1 MDDAEAAYV
10 VAAVDFVARH
20 GRDFL
25 PLYRFDLGTGAWTHT
40 GKPVGYEGFSLE
52 DAFQAGE
59 EPLCRPLP
67 VSIRER
73 LYRSYLEEA
82 ESLARDL
89 RVSGPEAEGSFRRSW
104 PPSSSSRSRRIKA

>member
-10 VAAVDFVARH
+10 VAAVDFAARH

-25 PLYRFDLGTGAWTHT
+25 PLYRFDLGSGTWTHI
-40 GKPVGYEGFSLE
+40 GKPVEYDGFSLE
-52 DAFQAGE
+52 AAFQAGE
-59 EPLCRPLP
+59 EPVCRPLP

-82 ESLARDL
+82 EARAREL
-89 RVSGPEAEGSFRRSW
+89 RISGPEAEGEL
-104 PPSSSSRSRRIKA
+104 PPELAPLQFFTLPPDKS